1 MQCIFRHAKSLRR
14 GKKKNQNAVK
24 HSVCVVS
31 KSLKEK
37 GTPENTGLQLE

>member
-1 MQCIFRHAKSLRR
+1 MQKAFVE